1 MKPAASLKDSRSLS
15 KSGER
20 QGALQA
26 YRPGSRTDTR
36 RGDRKDVRGTSMATA
51 GRRGDLGPLL
61 GAVAHELRNPLF
73 MISGYSQLARER
85 VDWGAQEQLVHDLV
99 AIEEA
104 AQRATEILERFLAT
118 ARPRRGNRELCDIN
132 GLVVQALQD
141 MAPDFHDH
149 RIEVRK
155 HLRSGL
161 PRVLANHLE
170 LTQVFLTL
178 FANADAAMTAA
189 QGQGTLT
196 VTTRLVSKQHQT
208 WVEVQIADNGPSL
221 APEDREQLFEPFGS
235 GKSGGPGLGLGL
247 PTSHQMVTDLGG
259 TLACEPNDQ
268 GGTTYLMRLPVLSV
282 PSTLA
287 MLKKPA
293 TVRIT

>member
-1 MKPAASLKDSRSLS
+1 MKPATSLKDPRSLPQ
-15 KSGER
+15 SGER
-20 QGALQA
+20 PGELQA
-26 YRPGSRTDTR
+26 YRPGPRPDAR
-36 RGDRKDVRGTSMATA
+36 REGRKDMRMTSMPTA
-51 GRRGDLGPLL
+51 SRRGDLGPLL

-73 MISGYSQLARER
+73 MISGYSQSARER

-118 ARPRRGNRELCDIN
+118 ARPRRGNRELCDVN
-132 GLVVQALQD
+132 GLVVKALQEV
-141 MAPDFHDH
+141 APDFSDH

-155 HLRSGL
+155 HLRPGL

-170 LTQVFLTL
+170 LTQVFLML
-178 FANADAAMTAA
+178 FANADAAMTAER
-189 QGQGTLT
+189 GRGTLT
-196 VTTRLVSKQHQT
+196 VTTRLVSNQHRT
-208 WVEVQIADNGPSL
+208 WVEVQIHDDGPGPS
-221 APEDREQLFEPFGS
+221 PDDREHLFEPFGS

-247 PTSHQMVTDLGG
+247 PTSRQIVTELGG
-259 TLACEPNDQ
+259 TLACEQNDS

-287 MLKKPA
+287 LLKKPA
-293 TVRIT
+293 TVRTT